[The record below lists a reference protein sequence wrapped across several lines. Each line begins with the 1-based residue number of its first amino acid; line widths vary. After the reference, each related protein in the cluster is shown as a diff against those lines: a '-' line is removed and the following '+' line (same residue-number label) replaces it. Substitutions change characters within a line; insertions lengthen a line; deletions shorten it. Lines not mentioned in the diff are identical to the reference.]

1 MSENVLP
8 TFSSKSLMVSCRIFK
23 SLSHFEFIFV
33 YDVRVCSNFIDLHAV
48 VQLSQ
53 QHLLK
58 RLHFPHCIYSC
69 FLC

>member
-1 MSENVLP
+1 MSENVLLM
-8 TFSSKSLMVSCRIFK
+8 FSSKSLMVSCHIHK

-58 RLHFPHCIYSC
+58 KLSFLHCIYSC